1 MPARQQLQPHPGRLR
16 RRPSTRRRCAR
27 TGFYTVL
34 EGPRQGS
41 SWQLDTG
48 RPSNWQLDTDSSPT
62 PPSLLYPAS
71 RQAVAAQGAVHK
83 EYSAQ
88 HSLSGASSCPHMSA
102 LPLWRGLAPA
112 SAVLLLLVAAMAVTA
127 TEQPLRLLFPGGPPV
142 CRNLSVVDLSA
153 ASADV
158 KLAATT
164 LQGVINGRGAAC
176 SRVYLLLAAWD
187 TYWNT
192 TLVARGRLPANQ
204 TLLSADEYF
213 VAFNGSFSDVYV

>member
-1 MPARQQLQPHPGRLR
+1 
-16 RRPSTRRRCAR
+16 
-27 TGFYTVL
+27 
-34 EGPRQGS
+34 
-41 SWQLDTG
+41 
-48 RPSNWQLDTDSSPT
+48 
-62 PPSLLYPAS
+62 
-71 RQAVAAQGAVHK
+71 
-83 EYSAQ
+83 
-88 HSLSGASSCPHMSA
+88 
-102 LPLWRGLAPA
+102 
-112 SAVLLLLVAAMAVTA
+112 MAVTA